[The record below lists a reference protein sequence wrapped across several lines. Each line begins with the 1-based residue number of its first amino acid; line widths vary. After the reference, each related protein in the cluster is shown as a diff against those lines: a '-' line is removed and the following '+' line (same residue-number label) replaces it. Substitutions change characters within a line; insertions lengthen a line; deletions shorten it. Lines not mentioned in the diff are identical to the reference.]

1 MAWYLW
7 FYLTLLAAV
16 PLYAVIGSLF
26 EEEPPGLSDYL
37 TYAMY
42 TPVLLCF
49 AAYTQPEVAGALGG
63 WLWAAIVVAGLSV
76 AILGFGTW
84 GAVIGRES
92 AGDEARA
99 DVRRQPAVT
108 ATDDADPLLGS
119 IIDLDRNNP
128 PKTPEE
134 QAAIGKAVMSLFS
147 PVASTGERL
156 EGLATLDEAIPDEDE
171 APSRSDNVLMFG
183 FAVVSTPAVAL
194 GALAALA

>member
-7 FYLTLLAAV
+7 TYLALLAAI
-16 PLYAVIGSLF
+16 PLYEVVGSLF
-26 EEEPPGLSDYL
+26 DEEPPELSEYL

-49 AAYTQPEVAGALGG
+49 AAYAQPEVAGALGG
-63 WLWAAIVVAGLSV
+63 WLWVAIVVAGLTV

-92 AGDEARA
+92 ASDDPLVEA
-99 DVRRQPAVT
+99 DDPPAET
-108 ATDDADPLLGS
+108 ATDDGDPLPGMV
-119 IIDLDRNNP
+119 IDLDRGNP

-156 EGLATLDEAIPDEDE
+156 EGLAALDQAMPDEDD
-171 APSRSDNVLMFG
+171 APSRSDNVLMFA
-183 FAVVSTPAVAL
+183 FAVVSAPAVAL